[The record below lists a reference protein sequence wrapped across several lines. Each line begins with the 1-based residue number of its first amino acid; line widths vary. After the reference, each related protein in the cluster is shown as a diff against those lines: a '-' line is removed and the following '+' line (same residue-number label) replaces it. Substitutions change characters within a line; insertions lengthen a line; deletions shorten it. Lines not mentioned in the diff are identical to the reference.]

1 MSWSMVT
8 RSSRMRSFSFIK
20 VLILLMPKLQ
30 TLLWPGLKGA
40 VNQRDADLL
49 FMWKRVNSNY
59 SFSWHMQTD
68 VDNDISIRGRLVA
81 FGKKFWMSNQQF
93 DRMSGGLFEH

>member
-1 MSWSMVT
+1 MEYGDKT
-8 RSSRMRSFSFIK
+8 FK
-20 VLILLMPKLQ
+20 DEKLFLYQ
-30 TLLWPGLKGA
+30 GFDPANANVANTLLWPGPKGA

-68 VDNDISIRGRLVA
+68 VDNDISIT
-81 FGKKFWMSNQQF
+81 N
-93 DRMSGGLFEH
+93 

>member
-1 MSWSMVT
+1 
-8 RSSRMRSFSFIK
+8 
-20 VLILLMPKLQ
+20 LILIMPKLQ

-68 VDNDISIRGRLVA
+68 VDNDISIT
-81 FGKKFWMSNQQF
+81 N
-93 DRMSGGLFEH
+93 